1 MAVVVKFKKLDPNAF
16 VPQQMTEGAAGY
28 DIAVNRDVTVVPN
41 TLSSMACIVK
51 TGIAME
57 LPKGYYGEVVLRSS
71 IGRDTKIRLA
81 NQVGIIDSDYH
92 GEIMLYLEN
101 VGQHL
106 EILKAGAR
114 IAQLIIKKYE
124 TLKTEIVDELST
136 TARGTKPSGSTGQ

>member
-1 MAVVVKFKKLDPNAF
+1 MANVKFKKLHPDAF
-16 VPQQMTEGAAGY
+16 VPQQMTDGAAGY
-28 DIAVNRDVTVVPN
+28 DIAILNQATIVPN

-57 LPKGYYGEVVLRSS
+57 LPKGYYGEIVLRSS
-71 IGRDTKIRLA
+71 IGRDTKVRLA

-101 VGQHL
+101 IGQHL
-106 EILKAGAR
+106 EILKKGCR
-114 IAQLIIKKYE
+114 VAQLIIKKYE
-124 TLKTEIVDELST
+124 TLKTEVVDELST